1 MKLEKVYK
9 VTFMNYTSAL
19 KDTVSDWDGNPSN
32 LSNATYLK
40 VTSSPFLLRESEL
53 SKYKCY
59 GGGLR
64 DILFVGNL
72 PSDTEN

>member
-1 MKLEKVYK
+1 MKLEKVYE

-19 KDTVSDWDGNPSN
+19 RYTVSDWDGDPSN
-32 LSNATYLK
+32 LSKVKYLD
-40 VTSSPFLLRESEL
+40 VTTSPFLLRESEL

-59 GGGLR
+59 GGGFR

-72 PSDTEN
+72 PTNTEN